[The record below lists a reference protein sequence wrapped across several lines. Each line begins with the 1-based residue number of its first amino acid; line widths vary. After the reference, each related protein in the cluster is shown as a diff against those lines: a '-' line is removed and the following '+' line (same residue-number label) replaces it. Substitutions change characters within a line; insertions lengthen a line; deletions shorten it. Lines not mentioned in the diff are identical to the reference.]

1 MPARAA
7 AALTHVLRASSP
19 PSFSKTLQTGPAFC
33 SPFLAP
39 HDSTAHATG
48 ALKRFGKKLREKKKL
63 SYKKYWSTTLPLS
76 WQTRSRQSWKR
87 HHRSF
92 PPSSLSRVQSDT
104 ALRWPELETVKSLSR
119 NAEMELNP
127 KESEHL
133 RPEWTLQ
140 CPPPPVAIN
149 ILYIRSISY
158 ILVS

>member
-7 AALTHVLRASSP
+7 AALTRVLRASSP
-19 PSFSKTLQTGPAFC
+19 PSFSKTLQTEPAFC
-33 SPFLAP
+33 SPLLAP

-48 ALKRFGKKLREKKKL
+48 ALKRFGKKIREKKL
-63 SYKKYWSTTLPLS
+63 SYKKYWSATLPLS

-87 HHRSF
+87 HRHSF
-92 PPSSLSRVQSDT
+92 PPSSLSRMQRDT

-127 KESEHL
+127 KGSEHL

-140 CPPPPVAIN
+140 RPPPVAIN
-149 ILYIRSISY
+149 ILYIRAISY